1 MRKFYAV
8 TLALK
13 IHMLGGYYYCLE
25 LTEYCVHLCCIK
37 SMMKTAIIAA
47 IMPQLLLLTL
57 ILKCP
62 SAIKMCIDSD
72 ANSFT

>member
-57 ILKCP
+57 ILKCQIF
-62 SAIKMCIDSD
+62 SNHNVHRFRC
-72 ANSFT
+72 